1 MQPKPAVIALGRSC
15 IARGTGSSN
24 PFPSSSESCKLRV
37 AQMTEV
43 ILLVTGFSVAHDDS
57 FDQHRSSPDTV
68 EGDRRK
74 YDCRADP
81 VTRLAM
87 V

>member
-1 MQPKPAVIALGRSC
+1 MRVAHRGSC
-15 IARGTGSSN
+15 ASPDEIFGSHSVK
-24 PFPSSSESCKLRV
+24 SSESCKLRV

-74 YDCRADP
+74 YDCRAD
-81 VTRLAM
+81 LAS
-87 V
+87 